1 MGGLRVDRAS
11 GRGREK
17 KGKRKKKGSGESG
30 WGLCKSSEYTVCK
43 VDEKQPHSV
52 YISIAY
58 MNVYEQPDVLEIW
71 TQRGWRGCSKVC
83 VEIKHNT
90 HVGVCYKV

>member
-1 MGGLRVDRAS
+1 MTGRVEEE
-11 GRGREK
+11 EK
-17 KGKRKKKGSGESG
+17 KKEKEKKRGAGSQGG
-30 WGLCKSSEYTVCK
+30 ACVRALNICK